1 MPAKQRFR
9 GRRRLQ
15 TTWALI
21 AISALIA
28 VVLGVVGYA
37 EYYEASAGNGASPSP
52 LALLKDSVRLLLVE
66 SSTGENFP
74 SALRLARFFAF
85 LSWSAA
91 AIKGFLT
98 FARKRIE
105 LARCRR
111 QRDHAVVCGLGR
123 LGAQLVSDLRSQD
136 IETIVVELDAENLDI
151 AAVRAEGIPVMV
163 GNATSAATLRD
174 ASAQRAR
181 YIFAV
186 TGNDRLNIEVASKA
200 FEVRED
206 YDGDDFVQRCA
217 VHVDDFEIS
226 SLFSERPLFRD
237 RTERFDAHFFNVNR
251 LAARVVIDR
260 YPPDRFQSVHGPDDP
275 AASIMV
281 FGSDALAQ
289 QIVTQIA
296 RVGHYGNKKKPVVRL
311 VPGDESG
318 FSRFIEKRI
327 PALGE
332 FLDLRIDDATDLE
345 SLLRDDDLLEK
356 VVSERPPSV
365 VYICLKDAVSSLRLV
380 AGLQR
385 INATEDLH
393 IVVCAEER
401 SDYTLLAPS
410 PEGQGD
416 LDFALFDVMRDV
428 CTVENVMRE
437 KLDDLAKAIHQDYVA
452 RQKELGY
459 SVETNSTLVDWYSLP
474 PGLREANRHQAD
486 YIPVKLRVLGYDP
499 PKSVPAE
506 DLKLSPEQ
514 LDLVAELEHR
524 RWMAAKRLAGWRYTS
539 GHKDVAKRIAP
550 TMVGWEAL
558 TEEEKEKDRD
568 TARELPRLVQM
579 KLAID
584 SEQT

>member
-1 MPAKQRFR
+1 MSLKQRTR
-9 GRRRLQ
+9 RRRRLQ
-15 TTWALI
+15 TTWVLI

-28 VVLGVVGYA
+28 VALGVVGYS
-37 EYYEASAGNGASPSP
+37 EYYEASSGNEAPPGVF
-52 LALLKDSVRLLLVE
+52 ALLKDSVRLLLVE
-66 SSTGENFP
+66 SSAGEDFP

-123 LGAQLVSDLRSQD
+123 LGAQLVSDLRAQQ
-136 IETIVVELDAENLDI
+136 IKTIVVELDADNPEV
-151 AAVRAEGIPVMV
+151 AAVRAEGIPVLV
-163 GNATSAATLRD
+163 GNATSATKLRD

-186 TGNDRLNIEVASKA
+186 TGNDRINIEVASKA
-200 FEVRED
+200 FEVRDE
-206 YDGDDFVQRCA
+206 YDGDDFVQLCA
-217 VHVDDFEIS
+217 VHVDDAEIS
-226 SLFSERPLFRD
+226 TLFSERPLFKD
-237 RTERFDAHFFNVNR
+237 RTERFDAHFFNINR
-251 LAARVVIDR
+251 LAARVLIDR
-260 YPPDRFQSVHGPDDP
+260 CPPDRVQSVHGPDDP

-296 RVGHYGNKKKPVVRL
+296 RVGHYGNKKKPIVRL
-311 VPGDESG
+311 VPGDERD

-327 PALGE
+327 PALRE

-356 VVSERPPSV
+356 VVSEHPPSV

-380 AGLQR
+380 AGLLR
-385 INATEDLH
+385 IDVTEEAR

-401 SDYTLLAPS
+401 SDYMLLGPS
-410 PEGQGD
+410 PGEEGGPQ
-416 LDFALFDVMRDV
+416 FALFDVMRDV
-428 CTVENVMRE
+428 CTIENVMRE
-437 KLDDLAKAIHQDYVA
+437 KLDDLAKAIHQDYVV

-459 SVETNSTLVDWYSLP
+459 SVDTNSTLVDWYALP

-499 PKSVPAE
+499 PKSVPSE
-506 DLKLSPEQ
+506 DLKLTPKQ

-524 RWMAAKRLAGWRYTS
+524 RWMAAKRLAGWRYTA
-539 GHKDVAKRIAP
+539 GQKDAAKRVAP
-550 TMVGWEAL
+550 TIIGWEAL

-568 TARELPRLVQM
+568 TARDLPRLLQM